1 MKDVSRNL
9 PEGILRHLKGVISSS
24 GLPFTEETLE
34 ALVQAWVEKQR
45 MFEGQTRA
53 LDMLD
58 ARDFRFD
65 DPRGALLLTY
75 SGSLV
80 SLGPLGETGRHL
92 EYASIHLR
100 TDVPHLVKVE
110 QVKLEASLVQHEAA
124 TLLGGPIHRTSP
136 LLKIAVCAPE
146 VSPEEQVLRIR
157 EATVFLTDGFTR
169 INRTI
174 ALPAA
179 GLPERFTTK
188 SIVAWIARKNS
199 LSQKQV
205 RQLVEDYLT
214 MLESGMLLGQR
225 VPAGSMGWLVLKK
238 RPARKAR
245 VGINPATGEK
255 LTLPARP
262 EEPVPRMRFSRLM
275 KDRARQAKL

>member
-1 MKDVSRNL
+1 MKDLSQKL
-9 PEGILRHLKGVISSS
+9 PEGILRHLKGVIASS

-34 ALVQAWVEKQR
+34 ALVKAWVEKQR

-53 LDMLD
+53 LDMQD

-65 DPRGALLLTY
+65 DPRGVLLLTY

-80 SLGPLGETGRHL
+80 SLGPLEEAGRHV

-100 TDVPHLVKVE
+100 TDVPHLVRVE
-110 QVKLEASLVQHEAA
+110 RVKLESGLVQHEAA
-124 TLLGGPIHRTSP
+124 TLLGGPIRKTSP

-146 VSPEEQVLRIR
+146 VPPEEQVVRIR
-157 EATVFLTDGFTR
+157 EATLFLTDGFAR

-225 VPAGSMGWLVLKK
+225 VPAGRMGWLFLKK
-238 RPARKAR
+238 QPARKAR

-275 KDRARQAKL
+275 KDRARLAKP